1 MRYAANTNVPIE
13 RSQAEIQRILHRYGA
28 DQFML
33 GWEQGAKAKAA
44 VSFRLTGRVIRFVLP
59 LPDPSDRDFT
69 HTPGRQLERT
79 DREAYA
85 AWEKACRQ
93 RWRAL
98 AAVILALLEAT
109 ETGILTIE
117 DAFLSQTVLPNNRTV
132 SEVMQPRL
140 TAAQQSGKMPA
151 LPLLPEASAK

>member
-1 MRYAANTNVPIE
+1 MRYAANTSVPIE
-13 RSQAEIQRILHRYGA
+13 RSQAEIQRTLQRYGA

-33 GWEQGAKAKAA
+33 GWEQGIEAKAA
-44 VSFRLTGRVIRFVLP
+44 VSFRLNGRVIRFVLP
-59 LPDPSDRDFT
+59 LPDPGDREFT
-69 HTPGRQLERT
+69 HTPGRQFKRT
-79 DREAYA
+79 DRDART
-85 AWEKACRQ
+85 AWDKACRQ

-140 TAAQQSGKMPA
+140 AAAQDSGKMPA
-151 LPLLPEASAK
+151 LPLLPAPDKP